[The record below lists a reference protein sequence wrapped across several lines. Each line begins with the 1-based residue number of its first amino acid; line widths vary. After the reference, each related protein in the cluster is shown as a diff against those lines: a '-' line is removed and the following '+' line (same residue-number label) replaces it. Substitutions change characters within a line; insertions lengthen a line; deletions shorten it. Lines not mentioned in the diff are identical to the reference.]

1 MITQKELVLK
11 IKRYARINEVQLRRN
26 VHLLMTVLSN
36 EDLLKLYNIAR
47 NRTLYG
53 IEKKSRELL
62 KARGVHIED

>member
-1 MITQKELVLK
+1 LITQKELVLK

-53 IEKKSRELL
+53 IEKKSKEILL
-62 KARGVHIED
+62 SRGINID

>member
-26 VHLLMTVLSN
+26 VHLLMTVLSD

-53 IEKKSRELL
+53 IEKKSKEILL
-62 KARGVHIED
+62 SRGINID

>member
-53 IEKKSRELL
+53 IEKKSKEILL
-62 KARGVHIED
+62 SRGINID